1 MRTTTFIAA
10 LLLLAGA
17 GNLLSADR
25 FTVEK
30 TDDGAIVKLDGK
42 LFTRYQKLFQNKP
55 ILHPV
60 IGPTGK
66 QMTRP
71 LGEGDHVHHSSFWF
85 THGDVN
91 GTDFWHKGGQIKHK
105 SFVEVKGGKQ
115 ATLKT
120 LSSWNDDDI
129 FTQWKAYS

>member
-1 MRTTTFIAA
+1 MPQLEQKGIDMRTTTFIAA

-60 IGPTGK
+60 LD
-66 QMTRP
+66 QLMVSSP
-71 LGEGDHVHHSSFWF
+71 LAVTPCSTWVLQI
-85 THGDVN
+85 VN
-91 GTDFWHKGGQIKHK
+91 
-105 SFVEVKGGKQ
+105 FVL
-115 ATLKT
+115 AFL
-120 LSSWNDDDI
+120 
-129 FTQWKAYS
+129 